1 MTLSKTEEEE
11 VREKWNKLIDTYQ
24 LFSNENYGDNMPY
37 DDQNDTTFNFILILL
52 NNRETEL
59 IEKIKMEIVDLINN
73 RSIEHG
79 ERLGIAMCLKLP
91 SLQAPKEEI

>member
-11 VREKWNKLIDTYQ
+11 VKRDLMLNLSWPGGPLDEVSGIKLKEVIDC
-24 LFSNENYGDNMPY
+24 FVS
-37 DDQNDTTFNFILILL
+37 LL